1 MTDDVIR
8 VLLVDDEELVRTGLR
23 LVLGADPGIEVVG
36 EARDGAEAVALVDRD
51 APDVVLMDIRM
62 PRVDGLE
69 ALRRI
74 RAGHPRLA
82 VVVLTTFDTDDMVLT
97 ALRDG
102 ATGFLLK
109 NTPPADLL
117 TAVRT
122 VAAGQPMLSPS
133 VTAQLIA
140 AVGHGPDRAT
150 QAQARD
156 RLATLTEREL
166 DVARAIA
173 RGLSNADIAADLYM
187 SIGTVKTHVGH
198 LFDKLGLDNRVQVA
212 LLVRDADG

>member
-1 MTDDVIR
+1 MTDDPIR

-36 EARDGAEAVALVDRD
+36 EARDGAEAVAHVARD

-74 RAGHPRLA
+74 RVDRPSLA

-117 TAVRT
+117 TAVRA

-150 QAQARD
+150 RAQARD
-156 RLATLTEREL
+156 RLAGLTEREL

-198 LFDKLGLDNRVQVA
+198 LFDKLGLENRVQVA